1 MTVILD
7 ADAWPPGD
15 REEAIRTLI
24 WETVVPIEIEH
35 QPDPAHIR
43 ARGRITDVGSH
54 LSICSVRSNS
64 TTIERTPSL
73 AHDQTNPYLFLGI
86 QVTGSSMVIQNGRE
100 AVLRPGD
107 LAVYDTR
114 QPYTLINQQGI
125 HQHFF
130 RVPISELALPS
141 QLLGAVTAVR
151 LDGQRPLAH
160 ITAGHL
166 RRLAEDVDKLS
177 AQEAEQVAAPSLALV
192 RALLASQLHDLPETR
207 EYLEQSL
214 ELRITQYIRAHLRDH
229 DLSAARIAHEHHVSV
244 RHLYRLLGRSGIVLG
259 DWLREQRLE
268 ACRRVLADPGDTS
281 TITSVAH
288 QWGFAD
294 VTHFGRV
301 FKAAYGMSPR
311 EWRRSSRASHWYM
324 ASPDAARPAD
334 DRSRSAE

>member
-7 ADAWPPGD
+7 ADAWPPSD

-35 QPDPAHIR
+35 QPNPAHIR
-43 ARGRITDVGSH
+43 AHGQITGVGSH

-64 TTIERTPSL
+64 TTIQRTPSL
-73 AHDQTNPYLFLGI
+73 ARDDTDPYLFLGL
-86 QVTGSSMVIQNGRE
+86 QVSGSSMVIQNGRE

-114 QPYTLINQQGI
+114 QPYTLINQHGI

-130 RVPISELALPS
+130 RVPISELVLPS
-141 QLLGAVTAVR
+141 QVLGAVTAVR
-151 LDGQRPLAH
+151 LEGERPLAH

-166 RRLAEDVDKLS
+166 RRLAGDVDRLS
-177 AQEAEQVAAPSLALV
+177 AHEAEQVAEPSLALI
-192 RALLASQLHDLPETR
+192 RALLASQLDDLPETR

-214 ELRITQYIRAHLRDH
+214 ELRITQYVRAHLRDH
-229 DLSAARIAHEHHVSV
+229 DLSAARIADEHHVSV
-244 RHLYRLLGRSGIVLG
+244 RQLYRLLGRSGIVLG

-268 ACRRVLADPGDTS
+268 ACRHVLADPGDTT
-281 TITSVAH
+281 TITSLAH

-311 EWRRSSRASHWYM
+311 DWRKSSRASHWFIG
-324 ASPDAARPAD
+324 SPDPARPAD
-334 DRSRSAE
+334 DRAR